1 MRHTVIGI
9 FDTYDQAEVARSA
22 LVASGFARSDIEL
35 QAAPEPSSPDEPALA
50 AGTGQPPE
58 TGGVLA
64 NIERFFAMLFGGRDQ
79 PPEVAH

>member
-35 QAAPEPSSPDEPALA
+35 QAAPAAFLA
-50 AGTGQPPE
+50 
-58 TGGVLA
+58 
-64 NIERFFAMLFGGRDQ
+64 R
-79 PPEVAH
+79 